1 MKHYPR
7 NYCYWLCTAGD
18 KNAQHGAAA
27 TLQKQTML
35 FLFPFFAKARCT
47 FPPPRCF
54 LSSSLFFVLTKQ
66 TLIFL
71 PFFPPRLLCSQVKQP
86 RKHMWVTTTS
96 GSESACK
103 ENRVCPLS
111 GIWELK
117 GRLLR
122 TGGEEEEE
130 EGSKRVPASQDH
142 LQYLCTPGLWIAST
156 LHPDMTHGSW
166 QRLKHSCRP
175 SVGWLRPRKNPT
187 VGFNLCCGPT
197 PIPRPLPSFPR
208 EQLAC

>member
-1 MKHYPR
+1 MHLPSSV
-7 NYCYWLCTAGD
+7 
-18 KNAQHGAAA
+18 
-27 TLQKQTML
+27 L
-35 FLFPFFAKARCT
+35 FF
-47 FPPPRCF
+47 F
-54 LSSSLFFVLTKQ
+54 LSLLCFNKANLN
-66 TLIFL
+66 L
-71 PFFPPRLLCSQVKQP
+71 PPFCFPCLLCSQVKQP

-117 GRLLR
+117 GRLWR
-122 TGGEEEEE
+122 AGGEEEKEE
-130 EGSKRVPASQDH
+130 EGSKRVPASQHH
-142 LQYLCTPGLWIAST
+142 LQYLCTPGLRIAST

-175 SVGWLRPRKNPT
+175 SAGWLRPRKNPT

-197 PIPRPLPSFPR
+197 PIPRLLPSSHENNLPAKRGHSEWGRPR
-208 EQLAC
+208 RKKKRGGDKEKIN